1 MTGHQT
7 AVDALRKTAESLITC
22 EGELLSNTDEIQE
35 AVGEGKKINQS
46 SISQPIAPCVT
57 TKYLKILCR
66 YSQP

>member
-35 AVGEGKKINQS
+35 AVGEGKKSTSHQSVNQLLPVS
-46 SISQPIAPCVT
+46 QLSI
-57 TKYLKILCR
+57 
-66 YSQP
+66 